1 MTFIKIGSFN
11 KKSNIPR
18 NEMRKKERFTDIDT
32 GIQTKNIS
40 IYGSRAKQLYK
51 QYIEDY
57 GFNPE
62 DVLPKYLN
70 YRNGRI
76 YREQKI
82 NVYND
87 EDNDVFK
94 VGNGEEIINIQIPM
108 FIEFS
113 EEEYD
118 GEMSQGKAWV
128 TIVFDIKAPS
138 NFQNMPQFKKIMGN
152 IIENRN
158 TFFGT
163 VHRISWS
170 NMKVMDGIGDVNL
183 SDIFMNGKKLQ
194 LSILEKI
201 NKDGKNYYQKD
212 GECVIWFL
220 FNELKEI
227 LHFSTYTI
235 KLIKDQFKLLQ
246 IDISKGINVNQLFT
260 WVKQFGK
267 ERLSIHCLDPRLKVF
282 NKYIPEKKYTRTT
295 LVFVCNNNHLYP
307 ITSRKFKKSV
317 AQKGRIDLDSIR
329 WDIQTEFYYRVKKEE
344 YQKVIDGKIN
354 NKYQVLIVDDD
365 DIENILICVMNKFK
379 TLMDINIKKGR
390 IVMFVHPE
398 TNQIIMISQDYEHR
412 EILCKKLFEEFKCES
427 FRFNNQSITTIGT
440 SLMDMI
446 IGKFEKSYYNDETQY
461 IVDKYFPQ
469 PQTQR
474 IEEDFENH
482 QLTCIDVKRSYKN
495 AWLKNKNDYPIYTL
509 DDNFKKFDGDL
520 IKCGEYLI
528 EPFLVYGI
536 KFDRAVYNCNL
547 INYLIEKKLLE
558 KSKIKYVLKASYK
571 LKHNTFTK
579 FINYVYDNVDEMGDF
594 KMKKKIINFVIG
606 QLNQKYMIKEKGF
619 ITSSIETASSMYHEI
634 KYNEKRE
641 CHLDYF
647 NEYYFIREKFKK
659 RVNADNTSI
668 NRQIICGGIINLI
681 DMIEKYKG
689 SKSRLIGCKVD
700 SIYIENPINL
710 EDVEKNG
717 HQIEN
722 EFHIPMMKEYEF
734 RDEYKDIINNWK
746 WEKKTEDEVKGKS
759 FLCQGIG
766 GSGKSTL
773 LIENN
778 DDETIVFGFTNKC
791 VNSLRNRKEKI
802 DLSTLDKYFKKG
814 RNWKARM
821 SKIKRIQI
829 DEYSMVPMKFWNILY
844 EIKQEFDVIFEI
856 YGDHTQCKSVE
867 KYGRY
872 FNFFKSDFLKNICDF
887 NLVEKKFI
895 EDCGRYD
902 KRLYNELAYL
912 LKNKKLSENWK
923 NKNMKKMFKVNIVSN
938 NNDRDEFIN
947 NLHKKIKVGDKVI
960 CEYNL
965 YDDEIYRSEFF
976 IIKDIKT
983 KGKSKQYLITNYLK
997 EDKWISSKFFRSS
1010 RAVTVYKYQSETIK
1024 ENFNIHWENY
1034 HVCDKVMTLNE
1045 LYTAVSRGRKFE
1057 EVHLK
1062 YTDKIFET
1070 EEEIQNRKNLI
1081 SYSTYIKPVP
1091 LEEGY
1096 IYRCYCDD
1104 YTYIGST
1111 IEKLEERLKQ
1121 HLQSKKSVLYPY
1133 KTEKWKIEL
1142 LSTAFGDREKL
1153 RKIEYRYIYFY
1164 DGELINK
1171 NGKQAIKHIEGICS
1185 SVENGAYD
1193 DNILNTNFKIIC
1205 NKNQYQI
1212 KIRKKTIKCNKRI
1225 SYGKRKSIYEAMR
1238 EISNYKDL
1246 LILENFEIEHIP
1258 NTEEFSKENDI
1269 DLKILDQCQRKVLDN
1284 FVKLFENGLSPIMY
1298 IENNIHIKKSN
1309 DKFILV
1315 R

>member
-1 MTFIKIGSFN
+1 MTLIKIGSFN

-18 NEMRKKERFTDIDT
+18 NELRKKELLFNPWTE
-32 GIQTKNIS
+32 KNTTMKL
-40 IYGSRAKQLYK
+40 YGSTAKKLYK
-51 QYIEDY
+51 YYIEEY
-57 GFNPE
+57 GFNP
-62 DVLPKYLN
+62 DDILPKYLT
-70 YRNGRI
+70 YKNGRI
-76 YREQKI
+76 VREQKI

-94 VGNGEEIINIQIPM
+94 VGNGGETINIQIA
-108 FIEFS
+108 IYVEFLRERTS
-113 EEEYD
+113 P
-118 GEMSQGKAWV
+118 GPKQKTGWV
-128 TIVFDIKAPS
+128 TMGFDIKAPS
-138 NFQNMPQFKKIMGN
+138 NFQNMPQFKKIMKN

-163 VHRISWS
+163 VHQIGWS
-170 NMKVMDGIGDVNL
+170 RMKVMNNIGGVNM

-201 NKDGKNYYQKD
+201 NKDGENYYQKD

-220 FNELKEI
+220 FNELKGI

-235 KLIKDQFKLLQ
+235 KVIKDQFKLLE
-246 IDISKGINVNQLFT
+246 IDISKGINVNQLFR
-260 WVKQFGK
+260 WVKHFGK

-282 NKYIPEKKYTRTT
+282 DKYIPEKKYTRTT
-295 LVFVCNNNHLYP
+295 LVFVCNNHHLYP
-307 ITSRKFKKSV
+307 ITSKKFKKSV
-317 AQKGRIDLDSIR
+317 SKKGRIDLDSIR

-390 IVMFVHPE
+390 IIMFVHPE

-440 SLMDMI
+440 SLMNMI
-446 IGKFEKSYYNDETQY
+446 IGKFEKSYYNDETGY

-482 QLTCIDVKRSYKN
+482 KLTCIDVKRSYKN
-495 AWLKNKNDYPIYTL
+495 AWLKNENDYPIYSL
-509 DDNFKKFDGDL
+509 DDNFKTFDGDL
-520 IKCGEYLI
+520 IKCGEYLV

-558 KSKIKYVLKASYK
+558 ISKIKYVLKPSYK
-571 LKHNTFTK
+571 MKHNTFTK

-606 QLNQKYMIKEKGF
+606 QLNQKFMTKEKGF

-634 KYNEKRE
+634 KYNEKKE

-681 DMIEKYKG
+681 DMVSKYKG
-689 SKSRLIGCKVD
+689 KGSRLIGCRVD
-700 SIYIENPINL
+700 SIYIENPVNL
-710 EDVEKNG
+710 KDIIKNG

-722 EFHIPMMKEYEF
+722 EFHVPTMREYKF

-791 VNSLRNRKEKI
+791 INNLRHRKEKI
-802 DLSTLDKYFKKG
+802 DLSTLDKFFMKG

-856 YGDHTQCKSVE
+856 YGDYNQCKSVE
-867 KYGRY
+867 KHGRY

-887 NLVEKKFI
+887 NLVEKSYI
-895 EDCGRYD
+895 DGCCRYD
-902 KRLYNELAYL
+902 KQLYNELTYL
-912 LKNKKLSENWK
+912 LKNKRLSENWK
-923 NKNMKKMFKVNIVSN
+923 NKNMKKRFKVNIVN
-938 NNDRDEFIN
+938 NNDDRDKLLKG
-947 NLHKKIKVGDKVI
+947 LHKEIKIGDRVI
-960 CEYNL
+960 CEENL
-965 YDDEIYRSEFF
+965 YTDEIYRSEFF
-976 IIKDIKT
+976 IIKDIKMVA
-983 KGKSKQYLITNYLK
+983 KSKQYLITNFLK
-997 EDKWISSKFFRSS
+997 EDKLISSKYFKSGRV
-1010 RAVTVYKYQSETIK
+1010 VTVYKYQGETIK

-1034 HVCDKVMTLNE
+1034 HIDGKVMTLNE
-1045 LYTAVSRGRKFE
+1045 LYTAISRGRKFE

-1070 EEEIQNRKNLI
+1070 EEEIHQRRI
-1081 SYSTYIKPVP
+1081 GRSYSTYIKPVP

-1111 IEKLEERLKQ
+1111 IKKLEERLKQ
-1121 HLQSKKSVLYPY
+1121 HLQSKKSALYPY
-1133 KTEKWKIEL
+1133 KTEKWEIEL
-1142 LSTAFGDREKL
+1142 LSKAFGDDKYL
-1153 RKIEYRYIYFY
+1153 KKVEYRYIYFY
-1164 DGELINK
+1164 DGELINR

-1185 SVENGAYD
+1185 NVDNGAYD
-1193 DNILNTNFKIIC
+1193 NNILDNNFKIIC

-1212 KIRKKTIKCNKRI
+1212 KIRKKTIKCNKRVR
-1225 SYGKRKSIYEAMR
+1225 YGKRKSIYEAMK

-1258 NTEEFSKENDI
+1258 NTEEFSKENNI
-1269 DLKILDQCQRKVLDN
+1269 DLEILDKVERNVLDT
-1284 FVKLFENGLSPIMY
+1284 FIKIVENGLNPIMY
-1298 IENNIHIKKSN
+1298 IEQNVHIEKSN

-1315 R
+1315 G